1 MDVIKVMIIED
12 DEECFL
18 AEKRIIEQHQDM
30 VVVGLIKEKSDV
42 IALTEKWKPDVALV
56 DIHLSSKEEQ
66 YGIEIAIQLS
76 MAFPNLKI
84 IIVSGILSE
93 DSVRST
99 MGIGAACN
107 YILKNNM
114 NQLPQVI
121 RDAYY
126 GNVQIDSDVI
136 NYILKDYR
144 KSLQCSIKRSL
155 TQHELKILE
164 LFYRGYSVEQVANA
178 ICVEPQSVRNAQQRI
193 SKKCYG
199 WKWRFRKLNTYE
211 LAKRAKK
218 LGLF

>member
-18 AEKRIIEQHQDM
+18 VEKRIIEQHQDM

-76 MAFPNLKI
+76 MTFPNLKI

-121 RDAYY
+121 RED
-126 GNVQIDSDVI
+126 
-136 NYILKDYR
+136 R
-144 KSLQCSIKRSL
+144 KSTR
-155 TQHELKILE
+155 
-164 LFYRGYSVEQVANA
+164 
-178 ICVEPQSVRNAQQRI
+178 
-193 SKKCYG
+193 
-199 WKWRFRKLNTYE
+199 LNSSHTS
-211 LAKRAKK
+211 
-218 LGLF
+218 